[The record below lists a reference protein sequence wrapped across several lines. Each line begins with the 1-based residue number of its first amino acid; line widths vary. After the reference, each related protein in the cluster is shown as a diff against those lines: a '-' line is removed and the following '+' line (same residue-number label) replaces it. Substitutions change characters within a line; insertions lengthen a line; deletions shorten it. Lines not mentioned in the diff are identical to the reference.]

1 MKKLAGER
9 ALHINQTTFLVF
21 LYIWMKMLL
30 LVFPKHIVLNISG
43 NIDKHIMCAY
53 CFTENYSVLGLLVV
67 ISGINFL
74 SDF

>member
-1 MKKLAGER
+1 
-9 ALHINQTTFLVF
+9 
-21 LYIWMKMLL
+21 MLL
-30 LVFPKHIVLNISG
+30 LVFPRHIVLNISG
-43 NIDKHIMCAY
+43 NIDKRIMCAY